1 MLYSALITQLRN
13 QVGDTKRRVHVDFTG
28 DGITTV
34 FQLPTDT
41 FPVYDGTGTSA
52 HVLKVA
58 GSTQTE
64 DTNYTLDKDAGT
76 IVFIT
81 TAPGNGVAIT
91 YDAIAVYLTDQNW
104 LDVINSVIYSMG
116 DDFWK
121 EFVDTS
127 NFTTTAN
134 MTSLSLVASQANAI
148 AVYDFQHKTS
158 STEDWTPVE
167 KFVNWRYDRDNNII
181 YIGVRDAFTVTGES
195 IRLRGLKKY
204 TIGTAVSDTL
214 DTQDKFLTIIEY
226 GSIARYWRYRYKSVV
241 ELVSKM
247 SQESSRTPLQEL
259 IMLSD
264 RFDRLYEI
272 EKGKLKP
279 VKPAHIIPPYKEGG
293 GRP

>member
-13 QVGDTKRRVHVDFTG
+13 QVGDTRRRIHVDFTG
-28 DGITTV
+28 DGTTTV

-41 FPVYDGTGTSA
+41 FPVLDQSGTYT
-52 HVLKVA
+52 LKVA

-64 DTNYTLDKDAGT
+64 DTNYTLDKNTGT

-81 TAPGNGVAIT
+81 TAPGNGVALT
-91 YDAIAVYLTDQNW
+91 WDASAVYLTDQNW
-104 LDVINSVIYSMG
+104 LDIINQVIYSLG

-121 EFVDTS
+121 EFVDTAH
-127 NFTTTAN
+127 TATAN
-134 MTSLSLVASQANAI
+134 MLSLSLVALQANAI
-148 AVYDFQHKTS
+148 AVYEFQRRVAT
-158 STEDWTPVE
+158 TDDWTPVE
-167 KFVNWRYDRDNNII
+167 EDCNWRYDRDNNII
-181 YIGVRDAFTVTGES
+181 YIGIRDAFTLTGELLR
-195 IRLRGLKKY
+195 IRGLKKY
-204 TIGTAVSDTL
+204 TIGTLVSNTL
-214 DTQDKFLTIIEY
+214 DVQDKFLTILEY

-241 ELVSKM
+241 ELVSKFT
-247 SQESSRTPLQEL
+247 QEASRTPLQEL

-279 VKPAHIIPPYKEGG
+279 GKPAHIIPPYKGGG

>member
-13 QVGDTKRRVHVDFTG
+13 QVGDTKRRIHVDFTG
-28 DGITTV
+28 DGTTTV

-52 HVLKVA
+52 HILKVA

-64 DTNYTLDKDAGT
+64 NTNYTLDKDAGT

-81 TAPGNGVAIT
+81 TAPGNGVALT
-91 YDAIAVYLTDQNW
+91 FDAIAVYLTDQNW
-104 LDVINSVIYSMG
+104 LDIINAVIYSLG

-121 EFVDTS
+121 EFVDTAH
-127 NFTTTAN
+127 TATAN
-134 MTSLSLVASQANAI
+134 MLSLSLVSLQANAI
-148 AVYDFQHKTS
+148 AIYGFQRRVNT
-158 STEDWTPVE
+158 TEDWTPVE
-167 KFVNWRYDRDNNII
+167 RDCNWRYDRDNNII
-181 YIGVRDAFTVTGES
+181 YIGIRDAFTLTGELL
-195 IRLRGLKKY
+195 RLRGLKKY

-214 DTQDKFLTIIEY
+214 DVQDKFLTILEY

-241 ELVSKM
+241 EMVSKM

-279 VKPAHIIPPYKEGG
+279 TKPSYIIPPYKEGG

>member
-13 QVGDTKRRVHVDFTG
+13 QVGDTHRRIHVDFTG
-28 DGITTV
+28 DGTTTV

-41 FPVYDGTGTSA
+41 YPVYDGTGTSA
-52 HVLKVA
+52 YVLKV
-58 GSTQTE
+58 GGVTQTE
-64 DTNYTLDKDAGT
+64 NTDYTLDKDSGT

-81 TAPGNGVAIT
+81 TAPSNGAELT
-91 YDAIAVYLTDQNW
+91 YDAKAVYLTDQNW
-104 LDVINSVIYSMG
+104 LDIINAVIYSMG

-121 EFVDTS
+121 EFIDTAH
-127 NFTTTAN
+127 TATAN
-134 MTSLSLVASQANAI
+134 MLSLSLVSLQANAI
-148 AVYDFQHKTS
+148 AVYEFQRRVAT
-158 STEDWTPVE
+158 TDDWTPIE
-167 KFVNWRYDRDNNII
+167 NDCNWRYDRDNNII
-181 YIGVRDAFTVTGES
+181 YIGIRDAFTLTGEL
-195 IRLRGLKKY
+195 IRIRGLKKY

-214 DTQDKFLTIIEY
+214 DVQDKFLTILEY

-247 SQESSRTPLQEL
+247 TQEASRTPLQEL

-279 VKPAHIIPPYKEGG
+279 GKPAHIIPPYKEGG

>member
-13 QVGDTKRRVHVDFTG
+13 QVGDTKRRVHIDFTG
-28 DGITTV
+28 DGTTTV

-52 HVLKVA
+52 HVLKLA
-58 GSTQTE
+58 GVLQVE
-64 DTNYTLDKDAGT
+64 NTNYTLDKDAGT

-81 TAPGNGVAIT
+81 TAPGNGVALT
-91 YDAIAVYLTDQNW
+91 FDAIAVYLTDQNW
-104 LDVINSVIYSMG
+104 LDVVNSVIYSMG

-121 EFVDTS
+121 EFIDTAL
-127 NFTTTAN
+127 TATAN
-134 MTSLSLVASQANAI
+134 MLSLSLVAGQPNAI
-148 AVYDFQHKTS
+148 AVYEFQRRGNTS
-158 STEDWTPVE
+158 DDWTPVE
-167 KFVNWRYDRDNNII
+167 NDCNWRYDRDNNII
-181 YIGVRDAFTVTGES
+181 YIGIRDAFTLTGELLR
-195 IRLRGLKKY
+195 IRGLKKY
-204 TIGTAVSDTL
+204 TLGTAVTDTL
-214 DTQDKFLTIIEY
+214 DVQDKFLTIIEY
-226 GSIARYWRYRYKSVV
+226 GSIARYWRYRYKNVV

-247 SQESSRTPLQEL
+247 SQEASRTPLQEL

-279 VKPAHIIPPYKEGG
+279 GKPAHIIPPYKNGG

>member
-13 QVGDTKRRVHVDFTG
+13 QVGDTHRRIHVDFTG
-28 DGITTV
+28 DGTTTV

-41 FPVYDGTGTSA
+41 YPVLDQASTYT
-52 HVLKVA
+52 LKV
-58 GSTQTE
+58 GGTTQVE
-64 DTNYTLDKDAGT
+64 NTNYTLDKDAGT

-81 TAPGNGVAIT
+81 TAPTNGAELT
-91 YDAIAVYLTDQNW
+91 WDAKAVYLTDQNW
-104 LDVINSVIYSMG
+104 LDIINAVIYSLG

-127 NFTTTAN
+127 NFTATAN
-134 MTSLSLVASQANAI
+134 MLSLSLVASQANAI
-148 AVYDFQHKTS
+148 AVYEFQRRVAT
-158 STEDWTPVE
+158 TDDWTPVE
-167 KFVNWRYDRDNNII
+167 KYCNWRYDRDNNVI
-181 YIGVRDAFTVTGES
+181 YIGIRDAFGLTGEL
-195 IRLRGLKKY
+195 IRVRGLKKY
-204 TIGTAVSDTL
+204 TIGTAVSDTI
-214 DTQDKFLTIIEY
+214 DVQDKFLTILEY

-247 SQESSRTPLQEL
+247 SQEASRTPLQEL

-279 VKPAHIIPPYKEGG
+279 GKPAHIIAPYKEGG